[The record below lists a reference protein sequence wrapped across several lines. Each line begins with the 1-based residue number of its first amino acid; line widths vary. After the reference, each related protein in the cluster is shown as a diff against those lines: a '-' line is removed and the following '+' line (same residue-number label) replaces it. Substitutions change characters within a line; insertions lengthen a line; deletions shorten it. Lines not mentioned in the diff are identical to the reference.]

1 MDELDVFG
9 YCKKNGNDKIT
20 LSADEL
26 LITDYTL
33 KFDMKYRI
41 KDKMTQKELA
51 EKMQL
56 YGIDLN
62 KNSLQKVERGDRI
75 IKEYELAVFCEVL
88 NVSADELLKDC
99 TENLLK

>member
-41 KDKMTQKELA
+41 KDKKIFSEF
-51 EKMQL
+51 
-56 YGIDLN
+56 I
-62 KNSLQKVERGDRI
+62 KV
-75 IKEYELAVFCEVL
+75 
-88 NVSADELLKDC
+88 
-99 TENLLK
+99 

>member
-1 MDELDVFG
+1 M
-9 YCKKNGNDKIT
+9 KNTIKYNGKLNAIGSKIK
-20 LSADEL
+20 E
-26 LITDYTL
+26 
-33 KFDMKYRI
+33 YRI

-75 IKEYELAVFCEVL
+75 IK
-88 NVSADELLKDC
+88 
-99 TENLLK
+99 